1 MQLVTHLLP
10 FPPLVYASCIVSV
23 VSFRECC
30 LPLLQRCLDSEH
42 VHDDADSARLLKL
55 LLSVTL
61 ASTSGGNDDTASQ
74 SSPGEGPSSNTPG
87 KARGKG
93 KDKDKSN
100 TPSSSAK
107 ITAAKNS
114 ATPPLVFQC
123 PAAEALLHR
132 ALRTPGQVRIFALQA
147 LGSFS
152 SSAAALNAMGA
163 VGEGAAGSLQ
173 RCELL
178 STLVDVGLDGGDGSL
193 IASAASALGVMP
205 GDVAALVGGLVPS
218 GESGV
223 DGAKHKKVT

>member
-1 MQLVTHLLP
+1 MQH
-10 FPPLVYASCIVSV
+10 
-23 VSFRECC
+23 
-30 LPLLQRCLDSEH
+30 CLDSED
-42 VHDDADSARLLKL
+42 VRDDAESARLLKL

-61 ASTSGGNDDTASQ
+61 ASTSGVNDDTASP
-74 SSPGEGPSSNTPG
+74 SPPGGEPSSNTPG
-87 KARGKG
+87 KGRGKG
-93 KDKDKSN
+93 KDKDKGN
-100 TPSSSAK
+100 TSSSAK
-107 ITAAKNS
+107 ITVTQNS

-132 ALRTPGQVRIFALQA
+132 ALRTPGQVRTFALQA

-152 SSAAALNAMGA
+152 SSAAALNAMGG

-173 RCELL
+173 RRELL

-218 GESGV
+218 GDSG
-223 DGAKHKKVT
+223 DGGRHKKVT